1 MVVLNVGLRK
11 FQVFELTKNIDILF
25 LQETHFYKISDTL
38 YFNQVFEEKFLIFHS
53 LAPCRNTGT
62 TFLLSRNFSIKNV
75 VKVFEIDGRCLA
87 FKIFIGKY
95 IFMVVGIYAP
105 AKATQRPQF
114 FDKLFE
120 KIEETLSFSDVIILR
135 FQ

>member
-1 MVVLNVGLRK
+1 MSNFKSHGSHLSVGSFNVGGFKCRPAK
-11 FQVFELTKNIDILF
+11 VPKVFELTKNIDILF

-87 FKIFIGKY
+87 FKIFIGK
-95 IFMVVGIYAP
+95 F
-105 AKATQRPQF
+105 
-114 FDKLFE
+114 
-120 KIEETLSFSDVIILR
+120 
-135 FQ
+135 